1 MIQVFITDDHTV
13 VRQGVRNMLSIA
25 GDIDVIGEAASGDE
39 LLLLLG
45 TLDCSLLL
53 LDITMPG
60 ISGVELIGR
69 IKHLRPRLPI
79 LILSMHR
86 DAQVAHS
93 ALRAGASGYITK
105 DRDPKDLI
113 NAVRKVANGG
123 RYLDADLAEQIVF
136 EATNSA
142 QKSPLSLLTG
152 READVLRFIA
162 KGCALND
169 IAGQLHLSPKTVS
182 THKMKL
188 MQKLGIQNNADL
200 ILFAAAHGLNG

>member
-1 MIQVFITDDHTV
+1 MINVFITDDHTV

-25 GDIDVIGEAASGDE
+25 GDVAVVGEAASGDE
-39 LLLLLG
+39 LLQVLPSLN
-45 TLDCSLLL
+45 CNLLL

-60 ISGVELIGR
+60 TSGVELIGK
-69 IKHLRPRLPI
+69 IKNLAPQLPI

-86 DAQVAHS
+86 DAQVAQS
-93 ALRAGASGYITK
+93 VLRAGASGYITK

-113 NAVRKVANGG
+113 NAVRKVASGG

-136 EATNSA
+136 EAAGSGE
-142 QKSPLSLLTG
+142 KSPLSLLTG

-169 IAGQLHLSPKTVS
+169 IAEQLHLSPKTVS
-182 THKMKL
+182 TRKMKL

>member
-25 GDIDVIGEAASGDE
+25 GDIDVIGEASSGDE
-39 LLLLLG
+39 LLQLLG

-60 ISGVELIGR
+60 ISGVELIGK

-136 EATNSA
+136 EASNA
-142 QKSPLSLLTG
+142 ADKSPLSLLSG
-152 READVLRFIA
+152 RETDVLRFIA

-169 IAGQLHLSPKTVS
+169 IAEQLHLSPKTVS

>member
-1 MIQVFITDDHTV
+1 MINVFITDDHTV

-25 GDIDVIGEAASGDE
+25 GDIVVVGEAASGLE
-39 LLLLLG
+39 LLQVLG
-45 TLDCSLLL
+45 SLNCNLLL

-60 ISGVELIGR
+60 TSGVELIGK
-69 IKHLRPRLPI
+69 IKQISPRLPI

-86 DAQVAHS
+86 DAQVAQS
-93 ALRAGASGYITK
+93 VLRAGANGYITK

-113 NAVRKVANGG
+113 SAVRKVAGGG

-136 EATNSA
+136 EAATTA
-142 QKSPLSLLTG
+142 QKSPLSLLTA

-169 IAGQLHLSPKTVS
+169 IAEQLHLSPKTVS

-188 MQKLGIQNNADL
+188 MQKLRIQNNADL
-200 ILFAAAHGLNG
+200 VLFAAAHGLKS

>member
-1 MIQVFITDDHTV
+1 MINVFITDDHTV

-25 GDIDVIGEAASGDE
+25 GDVAVVGEAASGDE
-39 LLLLLG
+39 LLQVLPSFS
-45 TLDCSLLL
+45 CNLLL

-60 ISGVELIGR
+60 TSGVELIGK
-69 IKHLRPRLPI
+69 IKNLAPQLPI

-86 DAQVAHS
+86 DAQVAQS
-93 ALRAGASGYITK
+93 VLRAGASGYITK

-136 EATNSA
+136 EAAGGTE
-142 QKSPLSLLTG
+142 KSPLSLLTD
-152 READVLRFIA
+152 READVLRYIA

-169 IAGQLHLSPKTVS
+169 IAEQLHLSPKTVS